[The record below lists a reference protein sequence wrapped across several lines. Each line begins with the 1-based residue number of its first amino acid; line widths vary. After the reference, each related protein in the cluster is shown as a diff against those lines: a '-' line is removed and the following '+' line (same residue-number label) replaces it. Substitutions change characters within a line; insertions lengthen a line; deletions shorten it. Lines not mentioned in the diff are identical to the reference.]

1 VAEVV
6 LPRLRQLT
14 PAVREEAVALLL
26 SRPAWQAALVSA
38 LESGELPAS
47 QVPLSQR
54 GRLTTL
60 RDPALAQRAARVL
73 EHLRVGSRA
82 EVLAQY
88 QAALA
93 LAGQVERG
101 RVVFRREC
109 ATCHRLGG
117 EGADV
122 GPALETVAH
131 RSPAELLVHILDP
144 NREVSPAWVEYFVRT
159 VDGRTLSGL
168 IAAESDSGLT
178 LRRAGPQEEQLPRAL
193 IEELTSSGKSLM
205 PEGLEQRI
213 TVQEMADLLALLGR
227 DRAPAAGQS
236 P

>member
-1 VAEVV
+1 
-6 LPRLRQLT
+6 
-14 PAVREEAVALLL
+14 
-26 SRPAWQAALVSA
+26 
-38 LESGELPAS
+38 
-47 QVPLSQR
+47 
-54 GRLTTL
+54 
-60 RDPALAQRAARVL
+60 
-73 EHLRVGSRA
+73 
-82 EVLAQY
+82 
-88 QAALA
+88 
-93 LAGQVERG
+93 VERG